1 MRHFLL
7 LMLVVCI
14 PVYAIAHDADIT
26 FTQSPGPVLGNHLF
40 QPVVGV
46 PTPFIRTVSQVTVGG
61 GTTLNL
67 ELPIYTIGDRIVVA
81 PQGSLAIVSMQA
93 AHEQRIKDWLSVYA
107 TFRIV
112 GRLGTN
118 VTSLLSQ
125 GVNTATTF
133 GLGWKVKVVETQKFL
148 GTLSLDLTNG
158 NVTVVDVDNWIKG
171 IIDSSAIR
179 AENPLVQ
186 TKPALL
192 TGLTARTAYAFNE
205 TFGANYFLEA
215 VYGEAIVRGGD
226 PGVYFNTGVAF
237 NTDLRHVTDVPMAL
251 TAALV
256 YRQTP
261 SIEDAE
267 SSSSVTTG
275 SLRIGY
281 SGTQYFAF
289 GFQLNG
295 QYGDVGGEKQAFFMG
310 AAIDMRFYY

>member
-7 LMLVVCI
+7 LGIFILVSVATRAQDTDST
-14 PVYAIAHDADIT
+14 Y
-26 FTQSPGPVLGNHLF
+26 TQSPGPVLGGHLF
-40 QPVVGV
+40 QPLVGV

-67 ELPIYTIGDRIVVA
+67 QLPIFTIADRIVVA
-81 PQGSLAIVSMQA
+81 PQGSLAVVSMQA
-93 AHEQRIKDWLSVYA
+93 SHEQRIKDWLSAYA

-133 GLGWKVKVVETQKFL
+133 GLGWKVKVYESKKFL

-158 NVTVVDVDNWIKG
+158 NVTVVDVDSWIKG

-205 TFGANYFLEA
+205 TFGLTYYLEA

-226 PGVYFNTGVAF
+226 PGVYFNTGLAF
-237 NTDLRHVTDVPMAL
+237 NTDLRPVTDVPMAV
-251 TAALV
+251 TAGLV

-281 SGTQYFAF
+281 SGTQHFAF
-289 GFQLNG
+289 GLQING

-310 AAIDMRFYY
+310 GAIDMRFYY